1 MKKYLKQMQSHASY
15 GKSAMETGDHSKNG
29 TSPKSRTSRGRFLQK
44 SIFKPL
50 VCLAAFMWLS
60 GTAQMY
66 AQETAAD
73 KALKNDLRYRSFRFG
88 LKQGLNIS
96 TLDMANAEGLLPKYN
111 YSAGMMFEFGI
122 TRFLSIQ
129 PEILLSPKGFHE
141 KTETPSELVWIV
153 PLVSASEEELTT
165 KYTYNFL
172 YAEIP
177 VNIVFKTSMGFNFGA
192 GVYVAYMLGGKGQYA
207 LYQNGHLV
215 DEDYLVKHKS
225 SSFYNIISHDRDNP
239 YREDT
244 DFYDKHNLNKYRE
257 GRDVY
262 YLYHWN
268 LLKEENKTFDS
279 FDWGVNFM
287 AEYQIPF
294 GLVIGAS
301 YTRGM
306 KNIISGLEGLSA
318 KNSNINIYLGVK
330 F

>member
-1 MKKYLKQMQSHASY
+1 MKKNLKQMQSHADY
-15 GKSAMETGDHSKNG
+15 GKSAMETGNHSKNG
-29 TSPKSRTSRGRFLQK
+29 ASPKSLTSREKFLQK
-44 SIFKPL
+44 SISKIFKPL
-50 VCLAAFMWLS
+50 ACLAAFIWLA
-60 GTAQMY
+60 GTVQMY

-73 KALKNDLRYRSFRFG
+73 KKLKNDLSYRSFRFG

-96 TLDMANAEGLLPKYN
+96 KLDMTNVEGLLPKYN

-129 PEILLSPKGFHE
+129 PEIFLSPKGFHE

-153 PLVSASEEELTT
+153 PLVSASEGEVAT
-165 KYTYNFL
+165 KYTYNFV

-177 VNIVFKTSMGFNFGA
+177 VSLVFKTPVGFNFGA
-192 GVYVAYMLGGKGQYA
+192 GAYAAYMLGGKGQYA

-215 DEDYLVKHKS
+215 DDKYIVKHKS
-225 SSFYNIISHDRDNP
+225 SSFYNIIPKYRDPDNEH
-239 YREDT
+239 YDT
-244 DFYDKHNLNKYRE
+244 HNLNTYRE
-257 GRDVY
+257 ERDLY

-287 AEYQIPF
+287 AEYQMPF